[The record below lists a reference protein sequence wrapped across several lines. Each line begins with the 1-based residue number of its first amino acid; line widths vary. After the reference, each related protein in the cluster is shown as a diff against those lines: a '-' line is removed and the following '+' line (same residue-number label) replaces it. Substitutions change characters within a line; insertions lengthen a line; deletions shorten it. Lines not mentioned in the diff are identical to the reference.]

1 MLCGRAAVPTFSAVS
16 GSAGGFKCGR
26 FSGSPCPG
34 FPDLDFN
41 QEKKAM
47 VKKRV

>member
-1 MLCGRAAVPTFSAVS
+1 MDSAAGFA
-16 GSAGGFKCGR
+16 AGC
-26 FSGSPCPG
+26 FSGSSRPG